1 MFMDSSKL
9 TSLSESLLAP
19 LLLPPVHML
28 SENVTCFLDAETES
42 LLCESLLCDIIVMAR
57 PSMKCENAAVL
68 PELFNTF
75 VIIIGDVLSRFIIGR
90 GFERSFFD
98 GLRVTVFSL

>member
-19 LLLPPVHML
+19 LLLPPVHIL

-42 LLCESLLCDIIVMAR
+42 LLCESLLCDKIVMAR

-68 PELFNTF
+68 LELFNTF

-90 GFERSFFD
+90 GFD